1 MPRSNTFAWDPA
13 INLGGSD
20 LIKPEDALR
29 QQLTA
34 QEILHRLNSQPG
46 LILADEVGLG
56 KTFVALAVA
65 ASVVVSTNRRRPVVV
80 MVPPALKMKWPQEW
94 RTFAQ
99 YCLPPDSKIR
109 ATETT
114 ITRPAAFLKLF
125 DDDAQH
131 RKHIIFLAH
140 GALTRN
146 LQDPYTRLALIQAA
160 FHRTRNLE
168 PARRNFPR
176 WARDLIHRHLTAD
189 FTEALMG
196 VGISQ
201 WRDIYDEFRPLSPI
215 DDDPVYLGLPQM
227 IKSSGVD
234 LRPLRQALAGIPLRE
249 SASLP
254 QRLKESQHE
263 INVAMQQIWTSIL
276 SFAPISSP
284 LLILDEAHHVRHD
297 GKISGLFQSSE
308 AEEDGAALQDAGPL
322 AGKFD
327 HMLFLTATPFQ
338 LGHRELIRVLSRF
351 DGVHWP
357 NTIERNA
364 YAAEI
369 TKLGGA
375 LDAFQVS
382 AHRVQK
388 LWSRL
393 EERDLADLPSNWWT
407 AGELPSTSRDKGA
420 LVSIFGAVKQLI
432 DRVDEA
438 EQQLRPWLI
447 RHVRSDR
454 SERRMTFP
462 GDAIR
467 PAGEPSTGLAIDSSM
482 MLPFMLAARART
494 LALDK
499 RLSSSQARAFFAE
512 GIASSFEAYRDTRR
526 NRGDFLDGNS
536 ASAAEESADLSWY
549 LNWVERSL
557 PTHSPDQ
564 LSGHPK
570 VRATVERALH
580 AWLQDEKVLI
590 FCFYR
595 ETGRTLRR
603 EISAAIERELIRQ
616 ASQHLGLGSVA
627 KDIIIRR
634 IERTADNVLSTDSAA
649 RREIEEQ
656 MRQLALEAGLLDDE
670 IQSFVDA
677 VVRFLRTESFI
688 VRYVLPNGTGTS
700 ALFSALDTPDHHGRT
715 LRSRLAHFLQRL
727 TALSEA
733 QREQALS
740 ALTHIQTGQ
749 YRTVDDAEG
758 KVETSM
764 ILPNVRLA
772 NGRVAQ
778 KTRDVLVAA
787 FNMPFFPEILIASSV
802 LSEGVDLHWE
812 CRTVI
817 HHDLDWNPSTLEQ
830 RTGRLD
836 RIGSL
841 SENVG
846 QPIEIFEPYT
856 TGLEDEKTFKVV
868 KDRARWF
875 NIVMGDEANIDDD
888 EADRIAAR
896 VPMPFEL
903 IVRLTLDLRCVK

>member
-1 MPRSNTFAWDPA
+1 VSTPALFEWDSA
-13 INLGGSD
+13 IRLGGSD
-20 LIKPEDALR
+20 LIKPDDALR
-29 QQLTA
+29 QERTA
-34 QEILHRLNSQPG
+34 QEIIHRLNTQPG

-65 ASVVVSTNRRRPVVV
+65 ASVVVSTRKRRPVVV
-80 MVPPALKMKWPQEW
+80 MVPPALKQKWPQEW
-94 RTFAQ
+94 KTFAQ
-99 YCLPPDSKIR
+99 YCLPRDSKIR

-125 DDDAQH
+125 DDDAEH
-131 RKHIIFLAH
+131 RNHIIFLAH

-146 LQDPYTRLALIQAA
+146 LQDPYTRLALVQAA
-160 FHRTRNLE
+160 FRRTRNLDL
-168 PARRNFPR
+168 ARRNFPR
-176 WARDLIHRHLTAD
+176 WAPDLIHRHLNPE
-189 FTEALMG
+189 FTEALLSRP
-196 VGISQ
+196 ISE
-201 WRDIYDEFRPLSPI
+201 WHEIYDQFRPGNPI

-227 IKSSGVD
+227 IKASGVD
-234 LRPLRQALAGIPLRE
+234 LRPLRQALAGIPRRE
-249 SASLP
+249 STAIH
-254 QRLKESQHE
+254 QRLKESQQN
-263 INVAMQQIWTSIL
+263 INAALQEVWTSIL

-297 GKISGLFQSSE
+297 GRISGLFQSSE
-308 AEEDGAALQDAGPL
+308 AQEDGVALQGAGPL

-338 LGHRELIRVLSRF
+338 LGHRELINVLSRF
-351 DGVHWP
+351 DGVRWRSSA
-357 NTIERNA
+357 ERKT
-364 YAAEI
+364 YADTI

-382 AHRVQK
+382 AHRAQK

-393 EERDLADLPSNWWT
+393 EERDLSDLPENWWNDST
-407 AGELPSTSRDKGA
+407 LPQPASDNGA
-420 LVSIFGAVKQLI
+420 LVALFGAMKQLI
-432 DRVDEA
+432 SRVDDA

-447 RHVRSDR
+447 RHVRADR
-454 SERRMTFP
+454 SERRMTFA

-467 PAGEPSTGLAIDSSM
+467 SGGDASTGLAIDSSM

-499 RLSSSQARAFFAE
+499 RLTSSQARAFFAE

-526 NRGDFLDGNS
+526 NRKEFLDGLV
-536 ASAAEESADLSWY
+536 ATETTESEDLAWY
-549 LNWVERSL
+549 LDWVERSL
-557 PTHSPDQ
+557 PLHSPDT
-564 LSGHPK
+564 LSAHPK

-603 EISAAIERELIRQ
+603 EISAAIERELLRQ
-616 ASQHLGLGSVA
+616 ASEHLGLDPVD
-627 KDIIIRR
+627 KEVIIRR

-649 RREIEEQ
+649 RRDIENQ
-656 MRQLALEAGLLDDE
+656 MSGLALKAGLKEEE
-670 IQSFVDA
+670 IQSFVAA
-677 VVRFLRTESFI
+677 VIRFLRTESFI
-688 VRYVLPNGTGTS
+688 VRYVLPNGTGTA
-700 ALFSALDTPDHHGRT
+700 ALFAALDTPDQYGRT

-727 TALSEA
+727 TALSDA
-733 QREQALS
+733 QRERALS

-772 NGRVAQ
+772 NGEVAQ
-778 KTRDVLVAA
+778 RTRDVLVSA

-836 RIGSL
+836 RIGSMAE
-841 SENVG
+841 SVS
-846 QPIEIFEPYT
+846 QPIDIFEPYT
-856 TGLEDEKTFKVV
+856 TGLQDEKTFKVV

-875 NIVMGDEANIDDD
+875 NVVMGDDANIDDE

-896 VPMPFEL
+896 VPMPIEL
-903 IVRLTLDLRCVK
+903 VERLTLNLTCAE